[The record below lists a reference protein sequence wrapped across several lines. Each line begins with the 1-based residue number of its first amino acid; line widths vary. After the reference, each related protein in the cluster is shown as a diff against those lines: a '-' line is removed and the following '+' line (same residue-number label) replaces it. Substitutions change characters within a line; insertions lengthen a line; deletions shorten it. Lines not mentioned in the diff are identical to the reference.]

1 MADYNE
7 NARLSSVSREEFPAD
22 QVGIYDH
29 IMETRKLTFMA
40 DLFAMMAHSPGA
52 LEAVA
57 SVGEHVRF
65 HSVLDEV
72 LREMVICTV
81 SQEVGNFYEW
91 CHHLHRMPDDM
102 REAVG
107 TPAAEELPAPRGP
120 ALKFARLVANN
131 EPVEDALIEELRA
144 SLGDQ
149 GLVDLTVMVGYY
161 QLIGTFCTTLNV
173 PIEEGLERPPFKK

>member
-1 MADYNE
+1 MTDYKE
-7 NARLSSVSREEFPAD
+7 TARVSSVPREEFPAD
-22 QVGIYDH
+22 RVEIFDH

-81 SQEVGNFYEW
+81 AQEVGNFYEW
-91 CHHLHRMPDDM
+91 CHHIHRMPDDM

-107 TPAAEELPAPRGP
+107 TPAAEALPAPRGP
-120 ALKFARLVANN
+120 ALRFSRLVANN
-131 EPVEDALIEELRA
+131 EAVDDALIDEIRA

-149 GLVDLTVMVGYY
+149 GLIDLTVMVGYY
-161 QLIGTFCTTLNV
+161 QLIGTFCTTLHV

>member
-1 MADYNE
+1 MSEYNE
-7 NARLSSVSREEFPAD
+7 TARVSSVTREAFPAD
-22 QVGIYDH
+22 LVEIYDH

-40 DLFAMMAHSPGA
+40 DLFAMMGHSPGA

-91 CHHLHRMPDDM
+91 CHHIHRMPDDM

-120 ALKFARLVANN
+120 ALRFARQVANN
-131 EPVEDALIEELRA
+131 EAVDDALVEEIRA

-161 QLIGTFCTTLNV
+161 QLIGTFCTTLHV
-173 PIEEGLERPPFKK
+173 PIEETLARPPFKK

>member
-1 MADYNE
+1 MTNYIE
-7 NARLSSVSREEFPAD
+7 TARVSSVSREAFPAD
-22 QVGIYDH
+22 QVEIYDH
-29 IMETRKLTFMA
+29 IMETRKLTYMA
-40 DLFAMMAHSPGA
+40 DLFAMMGHSPGA
-52 LEAVA
+52 LQAVA

-91 CHHLHRMPDDM
+91 CHHIHRMPDDM
-102 REAVG
+102 RDAVG
-107 TPAAEELPAPRGP
+107 TPAAEALPAPTGP

-131 EPVEDALIEELRA
+131 EAVDDALVDEIRA

-161 QLIGTFCTTLNV
+161 QLIGTFCTTLHV
-173 PIEEGLERPPFKK
+173 PIEDNLERPPFKK

>member
-1 MADYNE
+1 MSDYNE
-7 NARLSSVSREEFPAD
+7 NVRISSVSREAFPAD
-22 QVGIYDH
+22 RVDIYDH

-40 DLFAMMAHSPGA
+40 DLFATMAHSPGA
-52 LEAVA
+52 LQAVA

-91 CHHLHRMPDDM
+91 CHHIHRMPDDM

-107 TPAAEELPAPRGP
+107 TLAAEELPAPRGP
-120 ALKFARLVANN
+120 ALRFARMTANN
-131 EPVEDALIEELRA
+131 EAVDDALVEQVRA

-161 QLIGTFCTTLNV
+161 QLIGTYCTTLQV
-173 PIEEGLERPPFKK
+173 PIEDGLERPPFKK

>member
-1 MADYNE
+1 MTDYLE
-7 NARLSSVSREEFPAD
+7 TARVTSVTRDQFPAD
-22 QVGIYDH
+22 RVEIYDH

-40 DLFAMMAHSPGA
+40 DLFAKMAHSPGA
-52 LEAVA
+52 LQAVA

-65 HSVLDEV
+65 HSVIDEV

-91 CHHLHRMPDDM
+91 CHHIHRMPDDM
-102 REAVG
+102 RAAVG
-107 TPAAEELPAPRGP
+107 TSAAEELPAPKGP
-120 ALKFARLVANN
+120 ALRYARLVANN
-131 EPVEDALIEELRA
+131 EIVDDALVEEIRKC
-144 SLGDQ
+144 LGDK

-173 PIEEGLERPPFKK
+173 PIEDGLDRPPFKK

>member
-1 MADYNE
+1 MTDYNE
-7 NARLSSVSREEFPAD
+7 DARVPHVSRADFPAD

-29 IMETRKLTFMA
+29 IMETRKLRYMA
-40 DLFAMMAHSPGA
+40 ELFARMANSPGA

-81 SQEVGNFYEW
+81 SKEVGNWYEW
-91 CHHLHRMPDDM
+91 THHIHRMPDEM
-102 REAVG
+102 RAVCA
-107 TPAAEELPAPRGP
+107 TAAQEDLPSPRGP
-120 ALKFARLVANN
+120 ALKFARMVANN
-131 EPVEDALIEELRA
+131 ETVDDALVADIRDA
-144 SLGDQ
+144 LGDQ

-161 QLIGTFCTTLNV
+161 QLIGTFCTTLHV
-173 PIEEGLERPPFKK
+173 PIEDDIDRAPMPA

>member
-1 MADYNE
+1 MTDYLE
-7 NARLSSVSREEFPAD
+7 TARVSSVTREAFPAD
-22 QVGIYDH
+22 QMDTFDH
-29 IMETRKLTFMA
+29 IMETRKLSFMA
-40 DLFAMMAHSPGA
+40 DLFAMMGHSPGA
-52 LEAVA
+52 LKAVA

-91 CHHLHRMPDDM
+91 CHHIHRMPDDM
-102 REAVG
+102 RDAVG
-107 TPAAEELPAPRGP
+107 TPAAEDLPAPRGP
-120 ALKFARLVANN
+120 ALRFSRLVANN
-131 EPVEDALIEELRA
+131 ETVDDALIEEIRA

-161 QLIGTFCTTLNV
+161 QLIGTFCTTLHV
-173 PIEEGLERPPFKK
+173 PIEDTLERPPFKK

>member
-1 MADYNE
+1 MSEYNE
-7 NARLSSVSREEFPAD
+7 NVRISSVSREEFPAD
-22 QVGIYDH
+22 QVEIFDH

-40 DLFAMMAHSPGA
+40 DLFGTMAHSPGA
-52 LEAVA
+52 LQAVA

-81 SQEVGNFYEW
+81 AQEVGNFYEW
-91 CHHLHRMPDDM
+91 CHHIHRMPDDM

-107 TPAAEELPAPRGP
+107 TPAAEDLPAPRGP
-120 ALKFARLVANN
+120 AIRFARMTANN
-131 EPVEDALIEELRA
+131 ESVDDALVEEIRK

-161 QLIGTFCTTLNV
+161 QLIGTYCTTLQV